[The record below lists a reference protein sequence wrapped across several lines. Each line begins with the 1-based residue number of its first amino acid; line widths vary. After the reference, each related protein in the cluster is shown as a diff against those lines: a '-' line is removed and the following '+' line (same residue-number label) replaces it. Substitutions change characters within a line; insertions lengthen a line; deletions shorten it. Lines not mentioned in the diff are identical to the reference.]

1 MRMMQ
6 MFTCCQPLLLS
17 LLQAIR
23 ERCGQMIDAAGQAGV
38 KVLCLQ
44 EAW

>member
-1 MRMMQ
+1 M
-6 MFTCCQPLLLS
+6 
-17 LLQAIR
+17 QAIR
-23 ERCGQMIDAAGQAGV
+23 NRVGQMIDLAGQAGV